1 VITETAVRLRVRTLP
16 SLPTTVVAMGQA
28 VADERC
34 TVDRILGIL
43 AKDPPLSATMLRL
56 ANSVMYAGDQK
67 VTDLRTAVLRLG
79 FDAMLNLG
87 RTAAIIRAFRGATH
101 LDALRLW
108 QHSVA
113 VGMTAKGICRL
124 LKNRSMEEPAF
135 LTGLLHDIGKI
146 ALDRCFPEEYAPV
159 VTAIQEG
166 AVGYE
171 VERELLGLTHADVG
185 AMLAVNWNFADLLV
199 EVIREHHGPAPGAFL
214 PNLINLCDLLVR
226 ARLPNSPADEFLSFA
241 MEELPAFREVFGGVP
256 PEQLD
261 VERLTFSIDDELEH
275 AVSFVKLAFQ
285 D

>member
-1 VITETAVRLRVRTLP
+1 MITEATVRLRVKTLP
-16 SLPTTVVAMGQA
+16 SLPTTVVSLGQA
-28 VADERC
+28 VSDDRC

-56 ANSVMYAGDQK
+56 ANSVMYAGDQR
-67 VTDLRTAVLRLG
+67 VTDLRSAVLRLG

-87 RTAAIIRAFRGATH
+87 RTAAIIRSFRGTVH
-101 LDALRLW
+101 LDAIRLW

-124 LKNRSMEEPAF
+124 LKNRSLEESAF

-159 VTAIQEG
+159 IAAIQEG
-166 AVGYE
+166 RVGYE
-171 VERELLGLTHADVG
+171 AEQELLGLTHADVG
-185 AMLAVNWNFADLLV
+185 AMVAVNWSFADLLV
-199 EVIREHHGPAPGAFL
+199 EVIRDHHHPPAGAFL
-214 PNLINLCDLLVR
+214 TNLINLCDLLVR
-226 ARLPNSPADEFLSFA
+226 ARLPNSPADETLAFSL
-241 MEELPAFREVFGGVP
+241 EGLPAFHEVFATVP
-256 PEQLD
+256 AENLD
-261 VERLTFSIDDELEH
+261 IERITFSIDDELEH

>member
-1 VITETAVRLRVRTLP
+1 MITEASVRLRVKTLP

-56 ANSVMYAGDQK
+56 ANSVMYAGDQR

-87 RTAAIIRAFRGATH
+87 RTAAIIRSFRGATH
-101 LDALRLW
+101 LDVLRLW

-124 LKNRSMEEPAF
+124 LKNRAMEESAF
-135 LTGLLHDIGKI
+135 LGGLLHDIGKI
-146 ALDRCFPEEYAPV
+146 ALDRCFPEDYAPV
-159 VTAIQEG
+159 VAAIREG
-166 AVGYE
+166 SVSYE
-171 VERELLGLTHADVG
+171 AEKEILGLTHADVG
-185 AMLAVNWNFADLLV
+185 GMLAVNWSFADLLV
-199 EVIREHHGPAPGAFL
+199 EVIQDHHAPKPGAFL
-214 PNLINLCDLLVR
+214 SNLINLSDLLVR
-226 ARLPNSPADEFLSFA
+226 ARLPNSPADETLAFSI
-241 MEELPAFREVFGGVP
+241 EELPAFHEVFAGVP
-256 PEQLD
+256 PENLD
-261 VERLTFSIDDELEH
+261 IERITFSIDDELEH
-275 AVSFVKLAFQ
+275 AITFVKLAFQ

>member
-1 VITETAVRLRVRTLP
+1 MITEATVRLRVKTLP
-16 SLPTTVVAMGQA
+16 SLPTTVVSLGQA

-56 ANSVMYAGDQK
+56 ANSVMYAGDLR
-67 VTDLRTAVLRLG
+67 VTDLRSAVLRLG

-87 RTAAIIRAFRGATH
+87 RTAAIIRSFRGAIH
-101 LDALRLW
+101 LDAIRLW

-124 LKNRSMEEPAF
+124 LKNRSMEESAF

-159 VTAIQEG
+159 VAAIQEG
-166 AVGYE
+166 RVGYE
-171 VERELLGLTHADVG
+171 AEQELLGLTHADVG
-185 AMLAVNWNFADLLV
+185 AMVAVNWSFADLLV
-199 EVIREHHGPAPGAFL
+199 EVIRDHHHPPAGAFL
-214 PNLINLCDLLVR
+214 TNLIHLCDLLVR
-226 ARLPNSPADEFLSFA
+226 VRIPNSPADETLAFSL
-241 MEELPAFREVFGGVP
+241 EELPAFREVFAGVP
-256 PEQLD
+256 AENLD
-261 VERLTFSIDDELEH
+261 VERITFSIDDELEH

>member
-1 VITETAVRLRVRTLP
+1 MITEASVRLRVKTLP

-56 ANSVMYAGDQK
+56 ANSVMYAGDNK
-67 VTDLRTAVLRLG
+67 VTDLRSAVLRLG

-87 RTAAIIRAFRGATH
+87 RTAAIIRSFRGAEH

-124 LKNRSMEEPAF
+124 LKNRVLEESAF

-146 ALDRCFPEEYAPV
+146 ALDRCFPEEYTPV
-159 VTAIQEG
+159 VQAIQAG
-166 AVGYE
+166 RVGYE
-171 VERELLGLTHADVG
+171 VEMELLGLTHAEVG
-185 AMLAVNWNFADLLV
+185 AMLAVNWSFAEVLV
-199 EVIREHHGPAPGAFL
+199 EVIRDHHHPPPGAFL
-214 PNLINLCDLLVR
+214 TNLINLCDLLVR
-226 ARLPNSPADEFLSFA
+226 SRLPNSPADETLSFSL
-241 MEELPAFREVFGGVP
+241 EDLPSFREVFAGVP
-256 PEQLD
+256 PENLD
-261 VERLTFSIDDELEH
+261 IERITFSIDDELEH
-275 AVSFVKLAFQ
+275 AISFVKLAFQ

>member
-1 VITETAVRLRVRTLP
+1 MISEATVRLRVKTLP
-16 SLPTTVVAMGQA
+16 SLPTTVVSLGQA
-28 VADERC
+28 VADDRC

-56 ANSVMYAGDQK
+56 ANSVMYAGDQR
-67 VTDLRTAVLRLG
+67 VTDLRSAVLRLG

-87 RTAAIIRAFRGATH
+87 RTAAIIRSFRGAVH
-101 LDALRLW
+101 LDAIRLW

-124 LKNRSMEEPAF
+124 LKNRSLEEPAF

-159 VTAIQEG
+159 VAAIQDG
-166 AVGYE
+166 RFGYE
-171 VERELLGLTHADVG
+171 VEQELLGLTHADVG
-185 AMLAVNWNFADLLV
+185 GMVAVNWSFADVLV
-199 EVIREHHGPAPGAFL
+199 EVIRDHHHPPPGAFL
-214 PNLINLCDLLVR
+214 TNLVHLCDLLVR
-226 ARLPNSPADEFLSFA
+226 ARLPNCPADETLAFSLES
-241 MEELPAFREVFGGVP
+241 LPAFQEVFAGVP
-256 PEQLD
+256 ADNLD
-261 VERLTFSIDDELEH
+261 VERITFSIDDELEH